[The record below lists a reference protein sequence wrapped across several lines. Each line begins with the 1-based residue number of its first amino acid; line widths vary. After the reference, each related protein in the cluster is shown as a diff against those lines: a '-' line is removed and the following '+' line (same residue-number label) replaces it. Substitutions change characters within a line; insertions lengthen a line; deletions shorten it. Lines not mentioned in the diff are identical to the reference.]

1 MFKNISTLCLVLAA
15 IQRTEA
21 GNGSQNEAVTQAS
34 TDSDVEDDCIP
45 HDLKQPKTGTHKY
58 VGKVPEYVDKA
69 VNHISTGKPIDVVPA
84 AGNSG
89 NAVDGASSKG
99 GGGAASGGSASAIG
113 SNSAP
118 GLTNDNNDGDND
130 DDNDGDTDSSSSSL
144 SASITA
150 LLVAVSM
157 VFFY

>member
-99 GGGAASGGSASAIG
+99 GGGAAGGGSASAIG

-118 GLTNDNNDGDND
+118 GLTNN
-130 DDNDGDTDSSSSSL
+130 DNDGDTDSSSSSL